1 MPTRTCVACGT
12 KTRKNALLRVVRT
25 SEGVAKV
32 DTSGRAEGRGAYVC
46 KEGLH
51 VGAKAMA
58 VRIKRAL
65 RMESEVSD
73 EFLEELAGVL
83 TGRNEGTTSSQRES
97 KER

>member
-1 MPTRTCVACGT
+1 
-12 KTRKNALLRVVRT
+12 
-25 SEGVAKV
+25 
-32 DTSGRAEGRGAYVC
+32 
-46 KEGLH
+46 
-51 VGAKAMA
+51 MA

-83 TGRNEGTTSSQRES
+83 AGRNEGTSSSQRES